1 MRRLADAACLGGAL
15 VAVASLVA
23 EAAAGVP
30 LEVVFSRSGEATIIL
45 ALQMQIPPQGHDA
58 KFAQELAIRP

>member
-1 MRRLADAACLGGAL
+1 MRRLTDATCLGGAL
-15 VAVASLVA
+15 VVVASLMA
-23 EAAAGVP
+23 EAMAGVP
-30 LEVVFSRSGEATIIL
+30 LGVFFSRPSEATILL